1 MSLYSHFRY
10 TIPGRLLFMIMA
22 GILAVSLGTDFGY
35 VMCAV
40 TITAAVYNAVV
51 MSCYPDWTAKVR
63 LSNQIHSYYK
73 LLSPYFHFVFLCLHA
88 RWTKPIRNP

>member
-1 MSLYSHFRY
+1 
-10 TIPGRLLFMIMA
+10 MIMA

-40 TITAAVYNAVV
+40 TIAAAVYNAVV

-63 LSNQIHSYYK
+63 IA
-73 LLSPYFHFVFLCLHA
+73 LCLYI
-88 RWTKPIRNP
+88 TNGLMKNF